1 MKNAEESKITHS
13 LYSQKYKE
21 NIPCHKKSEFYFAP
35 RVILKKFNSKV
46 KLGFA
51 GCAMRKCKSFLK
63 GEKAEMRGRANV
75 NYQIVIKRSVPIFIF
90 QNWIIKN
97 HKEE

>member
-1 MKNAEESKITHS
+1 MHLQDAEENKITHS

-63 GEKAEMRGRANV
+63 EKKQKCGGG
-75 NYQIVIKRSVPIFIF
+75 
-90 QNWIIKN
+90 
-97 HKEE
+97 